1 MLRARRNIMKN
12 RRLALT
18 LAALAAAG
26 FAFAATPAGALTDKD
41 RPEVEAIIK
50 DYLVKHPEVLRDALE
65 SLEKMQASEE
75 SKKQSAVI
83 AANHK
88 VIFDSP
94 RGPSIGNPNGDVTLV
109 EFFDYNC
116 GYCKH
121 ALGDVMKLVK
131 DDPKLKVVLK
141 EFPVLGPGSVDAAKV
156 AVAVRMQDS
165 GHKYFEF
172 HKRLLGGRGEANKE
186 RALAAAKDAGFDIA
200 RIQKDME
207 SPEVA
212 NTLRESMGI
221 AQALGINGTPTFIV
235 ANEMVVGA
243 MGYDALKS
251 KIDAV
256 RKCGMATCLSPLRAA
271 MRASREA
278 RFRHF
283 ATLAR
288 SDAIT
293 TGRKRRGRSAAA
305 SNRPDSSHSPRP
317 PSRGRGCRG
326 RPTDPI
332 PNHYPSRPSRR
343 DDGSD
348 DRRDGGRPR

>member
-1 MLRARRNIMKN
+1 MKN

-212 NTLRESMGI
+212 NTIRESMGI

-256 RKCGMATCLSPLRAA
+256 RKCGKATC
-271 MRASREA
+271 
-278 RFRHF
+278 
-283 ATLAR
+283 
-288 SDAIT
+288 
-293 TGRKRRGRSAAA
+293 
-305 SNRPDSSHSPRP
+305 
-317 PSRGRGCRG
+317 
-326 RPTDPI
+326 
-332 PNHYPSRPSRR
+332 
-343 DDGSD
+343 
-348 DRRDGGRPR
+348 